1 RGRGGAA
8 PDGRACIGGYVGR
21 RGARSGGGHARP
33 GPARAGTARRG
44 PAACCQCLPHQ
55 GRDAARARE
64 GEALQLTAHGIF
76 TLPCRLGDSRILA
89 LSGKGISFERGGET
103 VPAVAHGLWSRW
115 FVVAIPSTEPC
126 RDPGDEGERA
136 WGVRIFLTQRF
147 ALELFRQTFES
158 GG

>member
-1 RGRGGAA
+1 PAHW
-8 PDGRACIGGYVGR
+8 C
-21 RGARSGGGHARP
+21 RP
-33 GPARAGTARRG
+33 GR
-44 PAACCQCLPHQ
+44 
-55 GRDAARARE
+55 AARAPRSRDGRDGLLCGRHAGSASPWCVSSWLRDE
-64 GEALQLTAHGIF
+64 LRAIQYDWRPGRNGARRLRSLSPFRG
-76 TLPCRLGDSRILA
+76 LGDSRILA

-158 GG
+158 GGKVRVDHVT